1 MARSSL
7 QAFDALWRAYGEG
20 RLGRSMDL
28 VDADCEITF
37 ADGSTALRGH
47 DGVREW
53 LAVARREW
61 KTLTITYDEVREER
75 PGCVLGVGGLTA
87 SSVDGTEVEFPIAF
101 VAEFREGRLVRGRM
115 FRDRAEALRHLASRR
130 RDART

>member
-7 QAFDALWRAYGEG
+7 PAFEALWRAYGEG
-20 RLGRSMDL
+20 RLDRSMEL
-28 VDADCEITF
+28 IDADCELTF

-75 PGCVLGVGGLTA
+75 PGRVLGVGGLTA
-87 SSVDGTEVEFPIAF
+87 SSVNGTEVECPIAF
-101 VAEFREGRLVRGRM
+101 VAEFGDGRLVCGRT
-115 FRDRAEALRHLASRR
+115 FRDRDEALRHLG
-130 RDART
+130 